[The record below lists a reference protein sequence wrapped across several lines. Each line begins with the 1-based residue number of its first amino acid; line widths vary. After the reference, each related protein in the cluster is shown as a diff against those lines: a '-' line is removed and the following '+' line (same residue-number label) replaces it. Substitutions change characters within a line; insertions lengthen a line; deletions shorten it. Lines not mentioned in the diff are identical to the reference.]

1 MEDNREITVPK
12 EFIKNIPSLKYT
24 PLKYTPL
31 KYIFG
36 KYNLK
41 HKPNT

>member
-24 PLKYTPL
+24 PLKY
-31 KYIFG
+31 IFG